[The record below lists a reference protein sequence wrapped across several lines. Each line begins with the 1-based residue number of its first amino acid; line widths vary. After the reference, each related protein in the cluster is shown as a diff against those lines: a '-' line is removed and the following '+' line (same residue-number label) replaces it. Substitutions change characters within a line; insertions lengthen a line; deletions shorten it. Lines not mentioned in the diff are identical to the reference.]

1 MYPLGILFGLGF
13 DTSSEVALL
22 GISSIQA
29 AKGTSLWLILIY
41 PCLFTAGMCFLDTV
55 DGALM
60 MALYTSYNTGE
71 ARTRDPVRV
80 LYYNIVLTGVTVV
93 VAVVIGVMQTL
104 GLAVS
109 VLGDRAQGPFWDGV
123 IGVGDRYDVV
133 GGAICGFFMVVGMAS
148 YLLYVPWK
156 NRVDRKM
163 VAARSV
169 DNQVTSP
176 GGCVSASVRLD
187 ITDAPDGNS
196 HFEAFKNHGEMEL
209 SEIEV
214 VPTLVD
220 VEDGKSQ
227 ALFVGIY
234 RVEE

>member
-13 DTSSEVALL
+13 DTSSEIALL

-29 AKGTSLWLILIY
+29 AKGTSFWLILIY

-55 DGALM
+55 DDALM
-60 MALYTSYNTGE
+60 MALYTSYNTGD

-93 VAVVIGVMQTL
+93 VAVVIGVLQTL
-104 GLAVS
+104 GLAEN

-123 IGVGDRYDVV
+123 TGVGNRYDVV
-133 GGAICGFFMVVGMAS
+133 GGAICGFFIVVGMAS

-156 NRVDRKM
+156 NWVNREM

-169 DNQVTSP
+169 DNQVTWP
-176 GGCVSASVRLD
+176 GGCVSASFILD
-187 ITDAPDGNS
+187 ITDVPDGTS
-196 HFEAFKNHGEMEL
+196 QFEALKNRGEIEL
-209 SEIEV
+209 SKI
-214 VPTLVD
+214 
-220 VEDGKSQ
+220 DGSNTC
-227 ALFVGIY
+227 GCGE
-234 RVEE
+234 R